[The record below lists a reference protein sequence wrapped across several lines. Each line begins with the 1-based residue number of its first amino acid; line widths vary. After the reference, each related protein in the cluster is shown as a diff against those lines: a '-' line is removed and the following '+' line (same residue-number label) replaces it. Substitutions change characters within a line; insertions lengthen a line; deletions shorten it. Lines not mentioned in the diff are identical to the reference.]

1 MGTKI
6 SDFLSATTP
15 LSGTELVPIVQ
26 NGVTVK
32 TTAAAFKTTNAADL
46 ATGTVAIARLPV
58 SSQSSAGIVQLGTT
72 SGLAC
77 EGNDARLSNARIP
90 LGGAGGDLTGT
101 YPNPALTTT
110 GVAALTYGGAGSIGV
125 FAVDT
130 KGRIT
135 GATSQAIAISGS
147 QITSGTIANTYLP
160 AGTTAAAGV
169 LQLGITAGTAIQGND
184 PRIGGGSGFLIFD
197 TVGANQSIPANAI
210 PSHVKSIKVTVIA
223 GGGGSGYATSGGN
236 GDSSSFS
243 LNGIT
248 ITATGGTGGSGSA
261 GGSGGTGGSVSGV
274 SGYVGAANGGTGA
287 SSGNV
292 AQDGAFGVNVGIGM
306 GGGGGGAGAGGGAGN
321 GFGGSNL
328 YLRSIGNPNGTTAA
342 NGGGAIASI
351 QCGIIGGGSGGYG
364 VSKSGFL
371 YGGGGGTASSYWG
384 GGGGGA
390 AVFQI
395 AITGGVLYTNAITVG
410 AGGIAGSVNA
420 AAGAQ
425 GVVVIEW

>member
-15 LSGTELVPIVQ
+15 LGGTELVPIVQ
-26 NGVTVK
+26 AGVTVK

-58 SSQSSAGIVQLGTT
+58 SSQSSAGIVRLGTT

-77 EGNDARLSNARIP
+77 EGNDARLSDARIP
-90 LGGAGGDLTGT
+90 LGGAGGDLTGA

-110 GVAALTYGGAGSIGV
+110 GVSALTYGGSGSIGV
-125 FAVDT
+125 FAVDA

-135 GATSQAIAISGS
+135 GATSQPIAISGS
-147 QITSGTIANTYLP
+147 QITSGTIAATYLP

-169 LQLGITAGTAIQGND
+169 LQLGTTAGTAIQGND
-184 PRIGGGSGFLIFD
+184 PRIGGSSGFLIFD

-210 PSHVKSIKVTVIA
+210 PSNVKSIKVTVIA
-223 GGGGSGYATSGGN
+223 GGGGSGYGTSGGN

-248 ITATGGTGGSGSA
+248 ITATGGTGGGGST

-274 SGYVGAANGGTGA
+274 SGYVGGANGGTGA
-287 SSGNV
+287 SSGNA
-292 AQDGAFGVNVGIGM
+292 AQDGAFSVNVGIGM
-306 GGGGGGAGAGGGAGN
+306 GGGGGGAGAGGGSGN
-321 GFGGSNL
+321 GFGGSIN
-328 YLRSIGNPNGTTAA
+328 YLRSISTPSGTFSA
-342 NGGGAIASI
+342 NGGGASASI
-351 QCGIIGGGSGGYG
+351 QGGIIGGGSGGYG
-364 VSKSGFL
+364 VGKSGFL
-371 YGGGGGTASSYWG
+371 YGGGGGTSSTYWG